1 MYELKLKRIITQKNK
16 TSKELNNFH
25 RTMSSFSSIIA
36 GEEGAESWTRSSLS
50 SILIIQDPGNED
62 FTKEDGAES
71 WTRSSLSSILI
82 TQDPGNDD
90 FTKEDGAE
98 SNFSSIVIIED
109 PENKEVT
116 REKKAELQS
125 WNKIDNWFSGIEST
139 VVVPE
144 STKQFWEDR
153 STPESSS
160 TSGRRSSKPSANKQK
175 AAKSAPD
182 ADSYKPQTR
191 LHGSTSTVDKSSKPP
206 ANKRKAAKS
215 APDAESYTPQAHLQA
230 STSSADR
237 SSKPPANKQKASKSA
252 PESSNFQYKP
262 PAQIKVTVDESSK
275 EKTTLS
281 GLRPMIRFRPR
292 ARTEDEAQR
301 YSKLVQWSKMPGP
314 VLLSKR
320 TQDFVDC
327 TVSEILEL
335 LDHTPFTEWSGV
347 EIEGL
352 WFRTMELQKLSL

>member
-182 ADSYKPQTR
+182 ADSYKSQTR

-215 APDAESYTPQAHLQA
+215 APDAESYTPQAHLQV

-292 ARTEDEAQR
+292 A
-301 YSKLVQWSKMPGP
+301 
-314 VLLSKR
+314 
-320 TQDFVDC
+320 
-327 TVSEILEL
+327 
-335 LDHTPFTEWSGV
+335 
-347 EIEGL
+347 
-352 WFRTMELQKLSL
+352 